1 MKIIL
6 KYIVIVFASLLML
19 AALISLLGT
28 QEKTAIPISEVVT
41 KINKGEV
48 ESITIKEDLLEI
60 KLISG
65 ELLETKKETSV
76 SAFETLTNLGA
87 DNGKLSA
94 IRVEVKDAS
103 GFAVVLR
110 TILPIVL
117 PFLLILFIFWFMFS
131 KAQQG
136 SMQALSFGK
145 TKARLAN
152 LIGKRKVMFKDV
164 AGLTEAKEEIS
175 EVVEFLKDPQKFHKL
190 GARIPRGI
198 MLVGSP

>member
-6 KYIVIVFASLLML
+6 KYILIIFASLLIL
-19 AALISLLGT
+19 AAFVSLL
-28 QEKTAIPISEVVT
+28 ESPERSAIPLSELVN
-41 KINKGEV
+41 KINRGEV
-48 ESITIKEDLLEI
+48 ESITLKEDLLEI
-60 KLISG
+60 KLVGG

-87 DNGKLSA
+87 EKDKLSA
-94 IRVEVKDAS
+94 VQVEIKDAS
-103 GFAVVLR
+103 GFAVILR
-110 TILPIVL
+110 SVLPIVL

-152 LIGKRKVMFKDV
+152 LVGKKKVMFKDV
-164 AGLTEAKEEIS
+164 AGLIEAKEEIS

-190 GARIPRGI
+190 
-198 MLVGSP
+198 